1 MALRTA
7 PRGDRRAAKHSSGE
21 VLVWEPAGFR
31 GSAIPQ
37 HPGTGGG
44 HRAAAASSGRSELS
58 DAAALCSQPLVEVDG
73 VQLRVH
79 LPDLSLDA
87 GLQAAHLH
95 RAAKRHGVS
104 GGHRH
109 LQAFGLKGT
118 KAPTDSWAHCPPL
131 PLLREER
138 AAQRGCKHQ
147 AAWGRQGEQWGQLG
161 DEEGP
166 SQPQTS
172 GPTVGPTRMLR
183 LHLSCQVQTYSWH
196 GASPPSQLPGTHPGV
211 TYQSPTRPT
220 CRGAFRYGYRCRG
233 QFGVSG
239 AGRCCSPAGCQHSA
253 SGPALCPLSCPFR
266 VPSGRLSS
274 PAHS

>member
-104 GGHRH
+104 GGA
-109 LQAFGLKGT
+109 QAFASFWL
-118 KAPTDSWAHCPPL
+118 
-131 PLLREER
+131 ER
-138 AAQRGCKHQ
+138 NKSTY
-147 AAWGRQGEQWGQLG
+147 GQLG
-161 DEEGP
+161 TMP
-166 SQPQTS
+166 TLTS
-172 GPTVGPTRMLR
+172 
-183 LHLSCQVQTYSWH
+183 S
-196 GASPPSQLPGTHPGV
+196 
-211 TYQSPTRPT
+211 
-220 CRGAFRYGYRCRG
+220 
-233 QFGVSG
+233 
-239 AGRCCSPAGCQHSA
+239 AGRARSTAGLQT
-253 SGPALCPLSCPFR
+253 PSCMGKTR
-266 VPSGRLSS
+266 RAVGAARR
-274 PAHS
+274 